1 MRGPGRRYNQL
12 QEVKEAQIYILSN
25 ECRNGH
31 NTDGGWDTPT
41 GQNSFAYQET
51 RIILFYYLQSII
63 YRVRKQ
69 FTGSERLEPNT
80 WKGML

>member
-1 MRGPGRRYNQL
+1 MNVEMGTTL
-12 QEVKEAQIYILSN
+12 M
-25 ECRNGH
+25 
-31 NTDGGWDTPT
+31 GGGDTPT

-51 RIILFYYLQSII
+51 RIILLYYLQSII

-80 WKGML
+80 SKEGYALSNAWFSIEALAQGNL